1 MNINELIKALQSA
14 GVTSIEVTEPVT
26 TPDNNTPDTDFAVG
40 DNVIVCHRRKDGVTS
55 THTSAIVTEILQ
67 QDEYGW
73 YTRATGANGKHYKA
87 GLKWDEERKG
97 TRFVEL
103 DFDEDAVTDPDP
115 LEIGDRV
122 EFLNGDD
129 NFVGEIV
136 GFGHDD
142 DGDYTRIL
150 GDNGKYYRA
159 GAGFGI
165 TRKGTTILDR
175 E

>member
-26 TPDNNTPDTDFAVG
+26 IPVDTPDTDFAVG

-103 DFDEDAVTDPDP
+103 DIDEDAVVTGPG

-122 EFLNGDD
+122 EFLNGGDD
-129 NFVGEIV
+129 LTGEIV

-165 TRKGTTILDR
+165 TRKGTTILER